1 MPTSLLRRPVYTT
14 LMALLLHVVI
24 SAPAVA
30 HSGSRD
36 GTGSGGRDGIGIKLL
51 EVPANRMDDPRSRV
65 FIVDHV
71 NPGTTFTRSLEVYS
85 TSREPQHVELY
96 AAAAGIRGGRFT
108 FAPDRTS
115 NELSEWVRLNRSS
128 VDLPANGRTRVKATV
143 AVPQWASK
151 GERYAVVWA
160 QVSSDKPGAKGNVK
174 LVHRVGIRSYLDV
187 GLGGEP
193 PSDFEIGE
201 VVPGRTEDGQLK
213 IVVDVSNTGE
223 RALDFGGEL
232 SLSDGPSFLRA
243 GPFPVNRDTT
253 LAPGDQG
260 NVVALMGDDLPAGPW
275 RFHLTLRSGRIS
287 HTATGTLTF
296 PEKPGTSGLPGS
308 LDSPWTLALAGAG
321 LVALIAGAVL
331 LVAFRRFRARRSS
344 PTRGSA

>member
-30 HSGSRD
+30 DSESRD
-36 GTGSGGRDGIGIKLL
+36 GTSSSGRGGIGIKLL

-187 GLGGEP
+187 GSGGEP

-201 VVPGRTEDGQLK
+201 VVPGRAEDGQLK

-223 RALDFGGEL
+223 RALDFDGEL

-260 NVVALMGDDLPAGPW
+260 NVIALMGNDLPAGPW
-275 RFHLTLRSGRIS
+275 RFHLTLRSGRVS

-296 PEKPGTSGLPGS
+296 PEKPGTWGLPGS

-321 LVALIAGAVL
+321 LTALIAGVVL
-331 LVAFRRFRARRSS
+331 LVAFRRFRTRQPSS
-344 PTRGSA
+344 GN